1 MTRRRRVGSTIRI
14 SADAQVLNLAAL
26 LQRFGFADA
35 IEALLSGILLVER
48 STTLNH
54 LLRRTLAAA
63 SLPVRAEIGNY
74 LEALDHLR
82 RIGSS
87 AGGDPPYS
95 LAIIGAPARPTREY
109 QALLEFTRDA
119 PAAPPT
125 LLMAHEE
132 SAAVRNWADASLRGR
147 FLLWSQFSRIPA
159 SVTEL
164 APDEFASEATAPASA
179 QRVSILFVDDS
190 KSVCQAYS
198 DLLERNG
205 YAVDVAAS
213 IAEAD
218 KLTAENAYD
227 LVVVDYFLPDGSG
240 DELCKRLR
248 DREDPP
254 ILAVITGSYREDI
267 IRKCLLAGASECMF
281 KNEARELFLARIGT
295 LARNVEMRRSA
306 EMEREQLDG
315 ILGSVGDGVFG
326 VDGDGRISFV
336 NPTGLRLLGYGDDN
350 DLVGLLAQAAIHPQE
365 SPRSSPLTR
374 AYADGTSVHQIETMF
389 RRRDGSGVPVE
400 YTVLPLAAN
409 RRTPGAVVVF
419 RDIAERR
426 TAERLRWELS
436 HDPLTGLPNARHLRQ
451 RLIGELARLRDRGG
465 YSALI
470 HVEIDR
476 ATSDSAPRG
485 DELLRTVAH
494 ALAHRLREGDVLARG
509 EGDSFLLLLAQ
520 VQVDNIEVLVE
531 SFRHLLAEREYSVGD
546 VRHRVH
552 ARIGAELLSPRT
564 ATADEALERARA
576 ATGRASGTAE
586 AMEPSEPMT
595 NHAGAQ
601 GVKTA
606 QPGSPSAPVSAP
618 SERLRL
624 ALEQA
629 RFVILVQPVVTIT
642 SLPEA
647 PAKVADSVGWQLG
660 RNIDDPL
667 FVVQLR
673 MVGKD
678 GQLVLPRAFI
688 PLAERVGMVQRI
700 DLWVVNSLLLQLAS
714 AQNRKTPFGLIV
726 RMSPATL
733 ADPESLETI
742 EKSIVAHGVPAER
755 LIFEI
760 RDSPEL
766 VNLPAA
772 LHFITRLH
780 AIGCRFVLNGVD
792 ADGGLMPHL
801 QAQRLPGD
809 FVRIDRS
816 VVQRVAEQ
824 AHDRDVVASITRLA
838 GSLDMRVIA
847 GEVDDEATLQTL
859 REAGVDY
866 VQGKRIGEARL
877 IKRVDFASLMKAR

>member
-1 MTRRRRVGSTIRI
+1 M
-14 SADAQVLNLAAL
+14 
-26 LQRFGFADA
+26 
-35 IEALLSGILLVER
+35 SGILLVER

-87 AGGDPPYS
+87 AAGDPPYS
-95 LAIIGAPARPTREY
+95 LAIVGAPARPTREY
-109 QALLEFTRDA
+109 QALLEFTRDS
-119 PAAPPT
+119 PAAPAT

-132 SAAVRNWADASLRGR
+132 SAEVRKWAEASLRGR

-159 SVTEL
+159 SVIEL
-164 APDEFASEATAPASA
+164 APDDFAGEGVVADVTE
-179 QRVSILFVDDS
+179 RIRILFVDDS

-198 DLLERNG
+198 DMLERSG

-213 IAEAD
+213 IAAAD
-218 KLTAENAYD
+218 ALASANHYD

-240 DELCKRLR
+240 DELCKRLSE
-248 DREDPP
+248 REDAP

-267 IRKCLLAGASECMF
+267 IRRCLQAGASECMF
-281 KNEARELFLARIGT
+281 KNEARELFLTRIRT
-295 LARNVEMRRSA
+295 LARTIEMRRSA

-350 DLVGLLAQAAIHPQE
+350 DLIGLLAQAAIHPQE
-365 SPRSSPLTR
+365 SPRSSPLSR
-374 AYADGTSVHQIETMF
+374 AYSDGVAVHQIETMF

-436 HDPLTGLPNARHLRQ
+436 NDPLTGLPNARHLRQ

-470 HVEIDR
+470 HIEIDR
-476 ATSDSAPRG
+476 DPDDSAPRG

-520 VQVDNIEVLVE
+520 VQIDNIEVLVE
-531 SFRHLLAEREYSVGD
+531 GFQHLLAEREYSVGD
-546 VRHRVH
+546 SRHRIH
-552 ARIGAELLSPRT
+552 ARVGAELLSPRT
-564 ATADEALERARA
+564 TSADEALACARTASRSKIETTATSAADITSVASAGA
-576 ATGRASGTAE
+576 ATPPPTTA
-586 AMEPSEPMT
+586 T
-595 NHAGAQ
+595 
-601 GVKTA
+601 T
-606 QPGSPSAPVSAP
+606 VSAP

-629 RFVILVQPVVTIT
+629 RFVILVLPVVATAA
-642 SLPEA
+642 LPQPPTNMPE
-647 PAKVADSVGWQLG
+647 SIGWQLG
-660 RNIDDPL
+660 RNTESPL

-678 GQLVLPRAFI
+678 GQLILPRAFI

-714 AQNRKTPFGLIV
+714 APNRQTPLGLII
-726 RMSPATL
+726 RLSPATL
-733 ADPESLETI
+733 ADPESLESI
-742 EKSIVAHGVPAER
+742 EKSIVSTGVPADR

-760 RDSPEL
+760 RDNPEL
-766 VNLPAA
+766 ANLPAA

-780 AIGCRFVLNGVD
+780 AIGCRFVLNG
-792 ADGGLMPHL
+792 ADTEGGLMPHL
-801 QAQRLPGD
+801 RAQRLPGD

-824 AHDRDVVASITRLA
+824 TGDRDLVASITELA
-838 GSLDMRVIA
+838 HSLDMRVIA
-847 GEVDDEATLQTL
+847 GEVDDVATMRVL
-859 REAGVDY
+859 RETGVDY
-866 VQGKRIGEARL
+866 VQGKRLGEARL
-877 IKRVDFASLMKAR
+877 IKRVDFASLMKAG

>member
-1 MTRRRRVGSTIRI
+1 
-14 SADAQVLNLAAL
+14 
-26 LQRFGFADA
+26 
-35 IEALLSGILLVER
+35 LSGILLVER

-82 RIGSS
+82 RVGSS
-87 AGGDPPYS
+87 AQGDPPYS

-109 QALLEFTRDA
+109 RALLEFTRDA
-119 PAAPPT
+119 PAAPAT

-132 SAAVRNWADASLRGR
+132 SVEVRNWADATLRGR
-147 FLLWSQFSRIPA
+147 FLLWSQFSRIPS

-164 APDEFASEATAPASA
+164 APDEFTDEAAESSETE
-179 QRVSILFVDDS
+179 RIRILFVDDS

-198 DLLERNG
+198 DMLERNG

-213 IAEAD
+213 IAEGD
-218 KLTAENAYD
+218 KLASENSYD

-240 DELCKRLR
+240 DELCKRLSE
-248 DREDPP
+248 REDPP

-267 IRKCLLAGASECMF
+267 IRRCLQAGASECMF
-281 KNEARELFLARIGT
+281 KNEARELFLARIRT
-295 LARNVEMRRSA
+295 LARNIEMRRSA

-336 NPTGLRLLGYGDDN
+336 NPTGLRLLGYADDN
-350 DLVGLLAQAAIHPQE
+350 DLIGLLAQAAVHPQE

-374 AYADGTSVHQIETMF
+374 AYSDGVAVHQIETMF

-451 RLIGELARLRDRGG
+451 RLISELARLRDRGG

-470 HVEIDR
+470 HIEIDR
-476 ATSDSAPRG
+476 DDEDSPPRG
-485 DELLRTVAH
+485 DELMRTVAH

-531 SFRHLLAEREYSVGD
+531 SFKQLLAGREYSIGD
-546 VRHRVH
+546 VHHRVH
-552 ARIGAELLSPRT
+552 ARVGAELLSPRSV
-564 ATADEALERARA
+564 TADEVLERARA
-576 ATGRASGTAE
+576 ASRTSPAAAVTIEASDPVPAE
-586 AMEPSEPMT
+586 VAVPAPT
-595 NHAGAQ
+595 
-601 GVKTA
+601 
-606 QPGSPSAPVSAP
+606 PVSAP

-629 RFVILVQPVVTIT
+629 RFVILVQPVVATDE
-642 SLPEA
+642 LPA
-647 PAKVADSVGWQLG
+647 VVAQIPQSIGWQLG
-660 RNIDDPL
+660 RNTRGPL

-678 GQLVLPRAFI
+678 GQLILPRAFI

-700 DLWVVNSLLLQLAS
+700 DLWAVNSLLIQLAGS
-714 AQNRKTPFGLIV
+714 QARQTPLGLIV
-726 RMSPATL
+726 RLSPATL
-733 ADPESLETI
+733 TDPDSLESI
-742 EKSIVAHGVPAER
+742 EKSIVTTGVPADR

-780 AIGCRFVLNGVD
+780 AIGCRFVVNGTD
-792 ADGGLMPHL
+792 ADGGLMAHL

-824 AHDRDVVASITRLA
+824 SHDRDVVSSITRLA
-838 GSLDMRVIA
+838 RSLDLRVIA
-847 GEVDDEATLQTL
+847 GEVDDEATMQAL

-866 VQGKRIGEARL
+866 VQGKRLGDARL
-877 IKRVDFASLMKAR
+877 IKRVDFASLMKPD

>member
-1 MTRRRRVGSTIRI
+1 M
-14 SADAQVLNLAAL
+14 
-26 LQRFGFADA
+26 
-35 IEALLSGILLVER
+35 SGILLVER

-109 QALLEFTRDA
+109 QALLAFTRDS
-119 PAAPPT
+119 PAAPAT

-132 SAAVRNWADASLRGR
+132 SAEIRQWAEASLRGR

-159 SVTEL
+159 SVIEL
-164 APDEFASEATAPASA
+164 APDDFTGDAV
-179 QRVSILFVDDS
+179 VSNVAERIRILFVDDS

-198 DLLERNG
+198 DMLERNG

-218 KLTAENAYD
+218 KLTSENHYD

-240 DELCKRLR
+240 DELCKRLSE
-248 DREDPP
+248 REDPP

-267 IRKCLLAGASECMF
+267 IRRCLQAGASECMF
-281 KNEARELFLARIGT
+281 KNEARELFLARIRT
-295 LARNVEMRRSA
+295 LARNIEMRRSA
-306 EMEREQLDG
+306 EIEREQLDG

-350 DLVGLLAQAAIHPQE
+350 DLIGLLAQAAIHPQE
-365 SPRSSPLTR
+365 SPRSSPLSR
-374 AYADGTSVHQIETMF
+374 AYSDGVAVHQIETMF

-409 RRTPGAVVVF
+409 RRTSGAVVVF

-451 RLIGELARLRDRGG
+451 RLIGEVARLRDRGG

-476 ATSDSAPRG
+476 DNEESPPRG

-520 VQVDNIEVLVE
+520 VQIDNVEVLVD
-531 SFRHLLAEREYSVGD
+531 SFKKLLAEREYAVGD
-546 VRHRVH
+546 SRHRIL
-552 ARIGAELLSPRT
+552 ARVGAELLSPRT
-564 ATADEALERARA
+564 PSADEALERARA
-576 ATGRASGTAE
+576 ATRVSAAAPPEVTHEVVTETAQAMPSKAAPAE
-586 AMEPSEPMT
+586 AAKS
-595 NHAGAQ
+595 
-601 GVKTA
+601 
-606 QPGSPSAPVSAP
+606 VSAP
-618 SERLRL
+618 SERLRV

-629 RFVILVQPVVTIT
+629 RFVVLIQPVVATAA
-642 SLPEA
+642 LPQA
-647 PAKVADSVGWQLG
+647 PAKVPESFGWQLG
-660 RNIDDPL
+660 HNTESPL

-678 GQLVLPRAFI
+678 GQLILPRAFI

-700 DLWVVNSLLLQLAS
+700 DLWVVNSLLLQLAGS
-714 AQNRKTPFGLIV
+714 KSRHTPLGLII
-726 RMSPATL
+726 RLSPATL
-733 ADPESLETI
+733 ADPESLESI
-742 EKSIVAHGVPAER
+742 EKSIVNTGVPADR

-760 RDSPEL
+760 RDNPEL
-766 VNLPAA
+766 ANLPAA

-780 AIGCRFVLNGVD
+780 AIGCRFVLNGTD
-792 ADGGLMPHL
+792 TESGLMPHL
-801 QAQRLPGD
+801 RSQKLPGD

-824 AHDRDVVASITRLA
+824 SHDREVVASITQLA
-838 GSLDMRVIA
+838 HSLDMRVIA
-847 GEVDDEATLQTL
+847 GEVDDELTMQALC
-859 REAGVDY
+859 EADVDY
-866 VQGKRIGEARL
+866 VQGKHLGEARL
-877 IKRVDFASLMKAR
+877 IKRVDFASLMKPA

>member
-1 MTRRRRVGSTIRI
+1 MLDR
-14 SADAQVLNLAAL
+14 AAL

-159 SVTEL
+159 SVIEL
-164 APDEFASEATAPASA
+164 APDEFASEAAAPVSA

-267 IRKCLLAGASECMF
+267 IRKCLQAGASECMF

-374 AYADGTSVHQIETMF
+374 AYADGASVHQIETMF

-451 RLIGELARLRDRGG
+451 RLIAELSRLRDRGG

-476 ATSDSAPRG
+476 DTGDSAPRG

-494 ALAHRLREGDVLARG
+494 ALAHRLREGDLLARG

-520 VQVDNIEVLVE
+520 VQVDNIEVLIE

-552 ARIGAELLSPRT
+552 ARVGAELLSPRT

-576 ATGRASGTAE
+576 ATGKTTDTAE
-586 AMEPSEPMT
+586 LVATAEPTATLSDE
-595 NHAGAQ
+595 AIVEVAQ
-601 GVKTA
+601 QGL
-606 QPGSPSAPVSAP
+606 PSAPVSAP

-700 DLWVVNSLLLQLAS
+700 DLWVINSLLLQLAS

-792 ADGGLMPHL
+792 AEGGLMPHL

-816 VVQRVAEQ
+816 VVQRVVEQ

-847 GEVDDEATLQTL
+847 GEVDDDATLHTL
-859 REAGVDY
+859 RDAGVDY

>member
-1 MTRRRRVGSTIRI
+1 M
-14 SADAQVLNLAAL
+14 
-26 LQRFGFADA
+26 
-35 IEALLSGILLVER
+35 SGILLVER

-54 LLRRTLAAA
+54 LLRRTLDAA

-95 LAIIGAPARPTREY
+95 LAIVGAPARPTREY
-109 QALLEFTRDA
+109 QALLEFTRDS
-119 PAAPPT
+119 PAAPAT

-132 SAAVRNWADASLRGR
+132 SAEVRHWAEATLRGR

-159 SVTEL
+159 SVMEL
-164 APDEFASEATAPASA
+164 APDDFSGEAAAANVTD
-179 QRVSILFVDDS
+179 RIRILFVDDS

-198 DLLERNG
+198 DMLERNG

-218 KLTAENAYD
+218 KLASENHYD

-240 DELCKRLR
+240 DELCKRLSER
-248 DREDPP
+248 KDPP
-254 ILAVITGSYREDI
+254 LLAVITGSYREDI
-267 IRKCLLAGASECMF
+267 IRRCLQAGASECMF
-281 KNEARELFLARIGT
+281 KNEARELFLTRIRT
-295 LARNVEMRRSA
+295 LARTVEMRRSA

-365 SPRSSPLTR
+365 SPRSSPLSR
-374 AYADGTSVHQIETMF
+374 AYSDGTSVHQIETMF

-476 ATSDSAPRG
+476 DDDHSPPRG

-520 VQVDNIEVLVE
+520 VQVDNIDVLVE
-531 SFRHLLAEREYSVGD
+531 SFKRLLAEREYNIGD
-546 VRHRVH
+546 TRHRIL

-576 ATGRASGTAE
+576 ATRIKPESAVEPDVEANSAALSKIGTVEVA
-586 AMEPSEPMT
+586 
-595 NHAGAQ
+595 
-601 GVKTA
+601 K
-606 QPGSPSAPVSAP
+606 PVIAP

-629 RFVILVQPVVTIT
+629 RFVVLGQPVVAAG
-642 SLPEA
+642 SLPHP
-647 PAKVADSVGWQLG
+647 PAKVPESIGWQLG
-660 RNIDDPL
+660 RNSESPL

-678 GQLVLPRAFI
+678 GQLILPRAFI

-714 AQNRKTPFGLIV
+714 AQNRQTPLGLII
-726 RMSPATL
+726 RLSPATL
-733 ADPESLETI
+733 ADPESLESI
-742 EKSIVAHGVPAER
+742 EKSIVSTGVPADR

-760 RDSPEL
+760 RDNPEL
-766 VNLPAA
+766 ANLPAA

-780 AIGCRFVLNGVD
+780 AIGCRFVLNG
-792 ADGGLMPHL
+792 ADTEGGLMPHL
-801 QAQRLPGD
+801 RAQRLPGD

-816 VVQRVAEQ
+816 VIQRVAEQ
-824 AHDRDVVASITRLA
+824 THDRDAVASITQLA
-838 GSLDMRVIA
+838 HSLDMRVIA
-847 GEVDDEATLQTL
+847 GEVDDDATMQVL

-866 VQGKRIGEARL
+866 VQGKRLGEARL
-877 IKRVDFASLMKAR
+877 IKRIDFASLMKAD

>member
-1 MTRRRRVGSTIRI
+1 M
-14 SADAQVLNLAAL
+14 
-26 LQRFGFADA
+26 
-35 IEALLSGILLVER
+35 SGILLVER

-87 AGGDPPYS
+87 AVGDPPYS
-95 LAIIGAPARPTREY
+95 LAIVGAPARPTREY
-109 QALLEFTRDA
+109 QALLEFTRDS
-119 PAAPPT
+119 PAAPAT
-125 LLMAHEE
+125 LLIAHEE
-132 SAAVRNWADASLRGR
+132 TAEIRQWAEASLRGR
-147 FLLWSQFSRIPA
+147 FLLWSQFSRIPT
-159 SVTEL
+159 SVIEL
-164 APDEFASEATAPASA
+164 APDDFTGDAVIADVTE
-179 QRVSILFVDDS
+179 RIRILFVDDS

-198 DLLERNG
+198 DMLERAG

-218 KLTAENAYD
+218 KLVAENHYD

-240 DELCKRLR
+240 DELCKRLSE
-248 DREDPP
+248 REDPP

-267 IRKCLLAGASECMF
+267 IRRCLQAGASECMF
-281 KNEARELFLARIGT
+281 KNEARELFLARIRT
-295 LARNVEMRRSA
+295 LARTIEMRRSA

-350 DLVGLLAQAAIHPQE
+350 DLIGLLAQAAIHPQE
-365 SPRSSPLTR
+365 SPRSSPLSR
-374 AYADGTSVHQIETMF
+374 AYSDGVPVHQIETMF

-409 RRTPGAVVVF
+409 RATSGAVVVF

-451 RLIGELARLRDRGG
+451 RLISELARLRDRGG

-470 HVEIDR
+470 HIEIDR
-476 ATSDSAPRG
+476 DDEDSPPRG

-520 VQVDNIEVLVE
+520 VQIDNIDVLVE
-531 SFRHLLAEREYSVGD
+531 SFQRLLAEREYRIGD
-546 VRHRVH
+546 TRHRVH
-552 ARIGAELLSPRT
+552 ARVGAELLSPRT
-564 ATADEALERARA
+564 ATADEALERACA
-576 ATGRASGTAE
+576 ATRADTETPVEPTAD
-586 AMEPSEPMT
+586 AK
-595 NHAGAQ
+595 A
-601 GVKTA
+601 
-606 QPGSPSAPVSAP
+606 SAVVSASTVVSAP

-629 RFVILVQPVVTIT
+629 RFVILVQPVVAA
-642 SLPEA
+642 SGLPQ
-647 PAKVADSVGWQLG
+647 PPTKVPESIGWQLG
-660 RNIDDPL
+660 RNSESPL

-678 GQLVLPRAFI
+678 GQLILPRAFI

-700 DLWVVNSLLLQLAS
+700 DLWAVNSLLLQLAG
-714 AQNRKTPFGLIV
+714 AQNRHTALGLII
-726 RMSPATL
+726 RLSPATL
-733 ADPESLETI
+733 ADPESLESI
-742 EKSIVAHGVPAER
+742 ERSIVNTGVPADR

-760 RDSPEL
+760 RDNPEL
-766 VNLPAA
+766 ANLPAA

-780 AIGCRFVLNGVD
+780 GIGCRFVLNG
-792 ADGGLMPHL
+792 ADTESGLMLHL
-801 QAQRLPGD
+801 RAQRLPGD
-809 FVRIDRS
+809 FVRIDRG

-824 AHDRDVVASITRLA
+824 AQARETVASISQLA
-838 GSLDMRVIA
+838 NSLDMRVIA
-847 GEVDDEATLQTL
+847 GEVDDDLTMQAL

-866 VQGKRIGEARL
+866 VQGKRLGEARL
-877 IKRVDFASLMKAR
+877 IKRVDFASLVKPD

>member
-1 MTRRRRVGSTIRI
+1 M
-14 SADAQVLNLAAL
+14 
-26 LQRFGFADA
+26 
-35 IEALLSGILLVER
+35 SGILLVER

-54 LLRRTLAAA
+54 LLRRTLDAA

-95 LAIIGAPARPTREY
+95 LAIVGAPARPTREY
-109 QALLEFTRDA
+109 QALLEFTRDS
-119 PAAPPT
+119 PAAPAT
-125 LLMAHEE
+125 LLLAHEE
-132 SAAVRNWADASLRGR
+132 SAEVRNWVAATLRGR

-159 SVTEL
+159 SVIEL
-164 APDEFASEATAPASA
+164 APDDFTGDDAVTDVSE
-179 QRVSILFVDDS
+179 RIRILFVDDS

-198 DLLERNG
+198 DMLERNG

-218 KLTAENAYD
+218 KLTSENHYD

-240 DELCKRLR
+240 DELCKRLSER
-248 DREDPP
+248 KDPP

-267 IRKCLLAGASECMF
+267 IRRCLQAGASECMF
-281 KNEARELFLARIGT
+281 KNEARELFLARIRT
-295 LARNVEMRRSA
+295 LARTIEMRRFA

-365 SPRSSPLTR
+365 SPHSSPLSR
-374 AYADGTSVHQIETMF
+374 AYSDGVAVHQIETMF
-389 RRRDGSGVPVE
+389 RRRDGSGMPVE

-409 RRTPGAVVVF
+409 RRTSGAVVVF

-436 HDPLTGLPNARHLRQ
+436 HDPLTGLPNTRHLRQ
-451 RLIGELARLRDRGG
+451 RLIGELVRLRDRGG

-470 HVEIDR
+470 HIEIDR
-476 ATSDSAPRG
+476 DDDESPPRG
-485 DELLRTVAH
+485 DELLRSVAQ
-494 ALAHRLREGDVLARG
+494 ALAHRLREDDVLARG
-509 EGDSFLLLLAQ
+509 EGDSFLLLLSQ

-531 SFRHLLAEREYSVGD
+531 SFKRLLAEREYSVGD
-546 VRHRVH
+546 VRHRIH
-552 ARIGAELLSPRT
+552 ARIGAELLNPRT
-564 ATADEALERARA
+564 ASADEALERARE
-576 ATGRASGTAE
+576 ATRIRAEVPAVPSGETA
-586 AMEPSEPMT
+586 
-595 NHAGAQ
+595 AGADLAEPAT
-601 GVKTA
+601 VPTTETA
-606 QPGSPSAPVSAP
+606 MPVSAP
-618 SERLRL
+618 SERLRI

-629 RFVILVQPVVTIT
+629 RFVILVQPLVATGD
-642 SLPEA
+642 LPPA
-647 PAKVADSVGWQLG
+647 PAKVPESIGWQLG
-660 RNIDDPL
+660 RNSENPL
-667 FVVQLR
+667 FFVQLR

-678 GQLVLPRAFI
+678 GQLILPRAFI

-700 DLWVVNSLLLQLAS
+700 DLWAVNSLLLQLAS
-714 AQNRKTPFGLIV
+714 SPNRATPLGLVI
-726 RMSPATL
+726 RLSPATL
-733 ADPESLETI
+733 ADPESLESI
-742 EKSIVAHGVPAER
+742 EKSIVSTGVPADR

-760 RDSPEL
+760 RDNPEL
-766 VNLPAA
+766 ANLPAA

-780 AIGCRFVLNGVD
+780 AIGCRFVLNGAD
-792 ADGGLMPHL
+792 AESGLMPHL
-801 QAQRLPGD
+801 RAQRLPGD

-816 VVQRVAEQ
+816 LVQRVAEQ
-824 AHDRDVVASITRLA
+824 SPDRDVIASISELA
-838 GSLDMRVIA
+838 HSLDMRVIA
-847 GEVDDEATLQTL
+847 GEVEDELTMQVL

-866 VQGKRIGEARL
+866 VQGKRLGEARL
-877 IKRVDFASLMKAR
+877 IKRVDFASLINPNIS

>member
-1 MTRRRRVGSTIRI
+1 MLQRRIGSWCAARNAEGVELLGFATRR
-14 SADAQVLNLAAL
+14 
-26 LQRFGFADA
+26 QRLFFRFAV
-35 IEALLSGILLVER
+35 EAPLSGILLVER

-87 AGGDPPYS
+87 AVGDPPYA

-125 LLMAHEE
+125 LLMVHEE
-132 SAAVRNWADASLRGR
+132 TAEVRSWADASLRGR
-147 FLLWSQFSRIPA
+147 LLLWSQFSRIPA
-159 SVTEL
+159 SVIEL
-164 APDEFASEATAPASA
+164 APEELGDEIAAVDAVE
-179 QRVSILFVDDS
+179 RIRILFVDDS

-205 YAVDVAAS
+205 YAVDVAATL
-213 IAEAD
+213 AAAD
-218 KLTAENAYD
+218 KLAAENHYD

-240 DELCKRLR
+240 DELCRRLSA
-248 DREDPP
+248 REDPP

-267 IRKCLLAGASECMF
+267 IRRCLQAGASECMF
-281 KNEARELFLARIGT
+281 KNEARELFLARIQT
-295 LARNVEMRRSA
+295 LARTVEMRRSA
-306 EMEREQLDG
+306 EVDREQLDG

-336 NPTGLRLLGYGDDN
+336 NPTGLRLLGYADDS
-350 DLVGLLAQAAIHPQE
+350 DLVGLLAQAAVHPQE
-365 SPRSSPLTR
+365 SPRSSPLSR
-374 AYADGTSVHQIETMF
+374 AYNDGVPVHHIETMF
-389 RRRDGSGVPVE
+389 RRRDGSGMPVD

-409 RRTPGAVVVF
+409 RRSPGAVVVF

-436 HDPLTGLPNARHLRQ
+436 HDPLTGLPNSRHLRQ
-451 RLIGELARLRDRGG
+451 RLVGELVRLRDRGG

-476 ATSDSAPRG
+476 ENEDSPPRG

-531 SFRHLLAEREYSVGD
+531 SFKQLLAEREYTVANVG
-546 VRHRVH
+546 HRIH
-552 ARIGAELLSPRT
+552 ARVGAELLSPRT
-564 ATADEALERARA
+564 ISADEALERARA
-576 ATGRASGTAE
+576 ATIVGSGRPVASA
-586 AMEPSEPMT
+586 
-595 NHAGAQ
+595 
-601 GVKTA
+601 
-606 QPGSPSAPVSAP
+606 APVESSLLGEAPPATVNAP
-618 SERLRL
+618 SERLRQ

-629 RFVILVQPVVTIT
+629 RFVVLVQPVVVAS
-642 SLPEA
+642 SLPVA
-647 PAKVADSVGWQLG
+647 PAKVPSSIGWQLG
-660 RNIDDPL
+660 RNTEDPL

-678 GQLVLPRAFI
+678 GQLILPRAFI

-700 DLWVVNSLLLQLAS
+700 DLWVVNSLLMQLANS
-714 AQNRKTPFGLIV
+714 QTRQTPLGLIV
-726 RMSPATL
+726 RLSPATL
-733 ADPESLETI
+733 ADPESLELI
-742 EKSIVAHGVPAER
+742 EKAIIGYGVPADR

-760 RDSPEL
+760 RDDAEL

-792 ADGGLMPHL
+792 AEGGLMAHL

-824 AHDRDVVASITRLA
+824 QHDRDVVSSIAKLA
-838 GSLDMRVIA
+838 HSLGMSVIA
-847 GEVDDEATLQTL
+847 GEVDDEATLTVL
-859 REAGVDY
+859 HEAGVDY
-866 VQGKRIGEARL
+866 VQGKQMGDARL
-877 IKRVDFASLMKAR
+877 IKRVDFASLMK

>member
-1 MTRRRRVGSTIRI
+1 M
-14 SADAQVLNLAAL
+14 
-26 LQRFGFADA
+26 
-35 IEALLSGILLVER
+35 SGILLVER

-87 AGGDPPYS
+87 AAGDPPYS
-95 LAIIGAPARPTREY
+95 LAIVGAPARPTREY
-109 QALLEFTRDA
+109 QALLEFTRDS

-132 SAAVRNWADASLRGR
+132 SAEVRKWADASLRGR

-159 SVTEL
+159 SVIEL
-164 APDEFASEATAPASA
+164 APDDFATDGAVKDVTE
-179 QRVSILFVDDS
+179 RIRILFVDDS

-198 DLLERNG
+198 DMLERNG

-218 KLTAENAYD
+218 ALASANHYD

-240 DELCKRLR
+240 DELCKRLSE
-248 DREDPP
+248 REDPP

-267 IRKCLLAGASECMF
+267 IRRCLQAGASECMF
-281 KNEARELFLARIGT
+281 KNEARELFLARIRT
-295 LARNVEMRRSA
+295 LARTIEMRRSA

-350 DLVGLLAQAAIHPQE
+350 DLIGLLAQAAIHPQE
-365 SPRSSPLTR
+365 SPRSSPLSR
-374 AYADGTSVHQIETMF
+374 AYSDGVPVHQIETMF

-409 RRTPGAVVVF
+409 RRTTGAVVVF

-451 RLIGELARLRDRGG
+451 RLIGELTRLRDRGG

-470 HVEIDR
+470 HIEIDR
-476 ATSDSAPRG
+476 DHDDSAPRG

-520 VQVDNIEVLVE
+520 VQIDNIEVLVE
-531 SFRHLLAEREYSVGD
+531 SFQQLLAEREYSVGET
-546 VRHRVH
+546 RHRIH
-552 ARIGAELLSPRT
+552 ARVGAELLNPRT
-564 ATADEALERARA
+564 ASADEALERARA
-576 ATGRASGTAE
+576 ASRVKVETPVMPAVDGATKASSAATSSSVATA
-586 AMEPSEPMT
+586 
-595 NHAGAQ
+595 
-601 GVKTA
+601 TA
-606 QPGSPSAPVSAP
+606 TTVSAP

-629 RFVILVQPVVTIT
+629 RFVILVQPVVAA
-642 SLPEA
+642 SVLPEP
-647 PAKVADSVGWQLG
+647 PAKVPESIGWQLG
-660 RNIDDPL
+660 RNTESPL

-678 GQLVLPRAFI
+678 GQLILPRAFI

-700 DLWVVNSLLLQLAS
+700 DLWVVSSLLLQLAS
-714 AQNRKTPFGLIV
+714 GQNRQTALGLII
-726 RMSPATL
+726 RLSPATL
-733 ADPESLETI
+733 ADPESLESI
-742 EKSIVAHGVPAER
+742 EKSIVSTGVPADR

-760 RDSPEL
+760 RDNPEL
-766 VNLPAA
+766 ANLPAA

-780 AIGCRFVLNGVD
+780 AIGCRFVLNG
-792 ADGGLMPHL
+792 ADTEGGLMPHL
-801 QAQRLPGD
+801 RAQRLPGD

-824 AHDRDVVASITRLA
+824 ASDRAVVASITELA
-838 GSLDMRVIA
+838 HSLDMRVIA
-847 GEVDDEATLQTL
+847 GEVDDELTMQAL
-859 REAGVDY
+859 RETGVDY

-877 IKRVDFASLMKAR
+877 IKRVDFASLMQAG

>member
-1 MTRRRRVGSTIRI
+1 
-14 SADAQVLNLAAL
+14 
-26 LQRFGFADA
+26 
-35 IEALLSGILLVER
+35 LSGILLVER

-82 RIGSS
+82 RVGSS
-87 AGGDPPYS
+87 AQGDPPYS

-109 QALLEFTRDA
+109 RALLEFTRDA
-119 PAAPPT
+119 PAAPAT

-132 SAAVRNWADASLRGR
+132 SAEVRNWADASLRGR

-159 SVTEL
+159 SVIEL
-164 APDEFASEATAPASA
+164 APDEFTEEAAESSETG
-179 QRVSILFVDDS
+179 RIRILFVDDS

-198 DLLERNG
+198 SLLERNG

-218 KLTAENAYD
+218 ALASENSYD

-240 DELCKRLR
+240 DELCKRLSE
-248 DREDPP
+248 REDPP

-267 IRKCLLAGASECMF
+267 IRRCLQAGASECMF
-281 KNEARELFLARIGT
+281 KNEARELFLTRIRT
-295 LARNVEMRRSA
+295 LAKNIEMRRSA

-336 NPTGLRLLGYGDDN
+336 NPTGLRLLGYGDEN
-350 DLVGLLAQAAIHPQE
+350 DLIGLLAQAAVHPQE

-374 AYADGTSVHQIETMF
+374 AYSDGVAVHQIETMF

-400 YTVLPLAAN
+400 YTVLPLSAN

-451 RLIGELARLRDRGG
+451 RLVAELARLRDRGG

-470 HVEIDR
+470 HVEVDR
-476 ATSDSAPRG
+476 DDEDSPPRG
-485 DELLRTVAH
+485 DEVMRTVAH

-531 SFRHLLAEREYSVGD
+531 SFKQLLAEREYSIGD
-546 VRHRVH
+546 VHHRVH
-552 ARIGAELLSPRT
+552 ARVGAELLSPRSV
-564 ATADEALERARA
+564 TADEVLERARA
-576 ATGRASGTAE
+576 ASRTTTETAVTIE
-586 AMEPSEPMT
+586 AGD
-595 NHAGAQ
+595 AGAADLDAP
-601 GVKTA
+601 V
-606 QPGSPSAPVSAP
+606 PEPAPVSAP

-629 RFVILVQPVVTIT
+629 RFVILVQPVVETAE
-642 SLPEA
+642 LPAA
-647 PAKVADSVGWQLG
+647 PAQIPQSIGWQLG
-660 RNIDDPL
+660 RNTQGPL

-678 GQLVLPRAFI
+678 GQLILPRAFI

-700 DLWVVNSLLLQLAS
+700 DLWAVNSLLIQLAGS
-714 AQNRKTPFGLIV
+714 QARQTPLGLIV
-726 RMSPATL
+726 RLSPATL
-733 ADPESLETI
+733 TDPDSLESI
-742 EKSIVAHGVPAER
+742 EKSIVSTGVPADR

-780 AIGCRFVLNGVD
+780 AIGCRFVLNSAE
-792 ADGGLMPHL
+792 ADGGLMAHL

-824 AHDRDVVASITRLA
+824 AHDREVVSSISRLA
-838 GSLDMRVIA
+838 RSLGMRVIA
-847 GEVDDEATLQTL
+847 GEVDDEATMQAL
-859 REAGVDY
+859 REAGVDF
-866 VQGKRIGEARL
+866 VQGKRVGDARL
-877 IKRVDFASLMKAR
+877 IKRVDFASLMKSD

>member
-1 MTRRRRVGSTIRI
+1 M
-14 SADAQVLNLAAL
+14 
-26 LQRFGFADA
+26 
-35 IEALLSGILLVER
+35 SGILLVER

-63 SLPVRAEIGNY
+63 ALPVRAEIGNY

-82 RIGSS
+82 RLGSS
-87 AGGDPPYS
+87 AGGDPPYA
-95 LAIIGAPARPTREY
+95 LAIIGAPARPTREF

-119 PAAPPT
+119 PGAPPT

-132 SAAVRNWADASLRGR
+132 TAEVRHWADASLRGR
-147 FLLWSQFSRIPA
+147 LLLWSQFSRIP
-159 SVTEL
+159 STVIEL
-164 APDEFASEATAPASA
+164 APEEFSGAATPADSIE
-179 QRVSILFVDDS
+179 RVRILFVDDS
-190 KSVCQAYS
+190 RSVCQAYS

-205 YAVDVAAS
+205 YAVDVAGT

-218 KLTAENAYD
+218 KLAEENRYD

-240 DELCKRLR
+240 DELCKRLSEI
-248 DREDPP
+248 EDPP

-267 IRKCLLAGASECMF
+267 IRRCLQAGASECMF
-281 KNEARELFLARIGT
+281 KNEARELFLARINT
-295 LARNVEMRRSA
+295 LARTVEMRRSA
-306 EMEREQLDG
+306 QIEREQLDG

-336 NPTGLRLLGYGDDN
+336 NPTGLRLLGYADDT
-350 DLVGLLAQAAIHPQE
+350 DLVGLIAQAAVHPQE
-365 SPRSSPLTR
+365 SPRSSPLSR
-374 AYADGTSVHQIETMF
+374 AYNDGVPVHQIETMF

-400 YTVLPLAAN
+400 YTVLPLSAN
-409 RRTPGAVVVF
+409 RRAPGAVVVF

-451 RLIGELARLRDRGG
+451 RLVGELARLRDRGG

-476 ATSDSAPRG
+476 DGEDSPPRG

-520 VQVDNIEVLVE
+520 VQVDNIDVLVD
-531 SFRHLLAEREYSVGD
+531 SFKRLLAEREYHVGD
-546 VRHRVH
+546 VPHRIH

-564 ATADEALERARA
+564 STADDALERARA
-576 ATGRASGTAE
+576 ATLAT
-586 AMEPSEPMT
+586 SEPVRT
-595 NHAGAQ
+595 PDSVETIEAVADTS
-601 GVKTA
+601 VVATA
-606 QPGSPSAPVSAP
+606 VSGP

-629 RFVILVQPVVTIT
+629 RFVILIQPVVATAN
-642 SLPEA
+642 LPIA
-647 PAKVADSVGWQLG
+647 PARIPPSIGWQLG
-660 RNIDDPL
+660 RNIEDPL

-678 GQLVLPRAFI
+678 GQLILPRAFI

-700 DLWVVNSLLLQLAS
+700 DLWAVNSLLMQLAN
-714 AQNRKTPFGLIV
+714 AQNRSTPLGLIV
-726 RMSPATL
+726 RLSPATL
-733 ADPESLETI
+733 ADPESLESI
-742 EKSIVAHGVPAER
+742 EKSIVSHGVPADR

-760 RDSPEL
+760 RDHPEL
-766 VNLPAA
+766 AHLPAA

-792 ADGGLMPHL
+792 VEGGLMPLL
-801 QAQRLPGD
+801 QSQRVPGD

-816 VVQRVAEQ
+816 VVQRVLEQ
-824 AHDRDVVASITRLA
+824 AHDREVVRSISALA
-838 GSLDMRVIA
+838 HSLQMRVIA
-847 GEVDDEATLQTL
+847 GEVDDEESLNVL

-866 VQGKRIGEARL
+866 VQGKQMGDARL
-877 IKRVDFASLMKAR
+877 IKRVDFASLMKPV

>member
-1 MTRRRRVGSTIRI
+1 
-14 SADAQVLNLAAL
+14 
-26 LQRFGFADA
+26 
-35 IEALLSGILLVER
+35 LSGILLVER

-82 RIGSS
+82 RVGSS
-87 AGGDPPYS
+87 AQGDPPYS

-109 QALLEFTRDA
+109 RALLEFTRDA
-119 PAAPPT
+119 PAAPAT

-132 SAAVRNWADASLRGR
+132 SAEVRNWADATLRGR
-147 FLLWSQFSRIPA
+147 FLLWSQFSRIPS

-164 APDEFASEATAPASA
+164 APDEFTDEAAESSETE
-179 QRVSILFVDDS
+179 RIRILFVDDS

-198 DLLERNG
+198 DMLERNG

-213 IAEAD
+213 IAEGD
-218 KLTAENAYD
+218 KLASENSYD

-240 DELCKRLR
+240 DELCKRLSE
-248 DREDPP
+248 REDPP

-267 IRKCLLAGASECMF
+267 IRRCLQAGASECMF
-281 KNEARELFLARIGT
+281 KNEARELFLARIRT
-295 LARNVEMRRSA
+295 LARNIEMRRSA

-336 NPTGLRLLGYGDDN
+336 NPTGLRLLGYADDN
-350 DLVGLLAQAAIHPQE
+350 DLIGLLAQAAVHPQE

-374 AYADGTSVHQIETMF
+374 AYSDGVAVHQIETMF

-451 RLIGELARLRDRGG
+451 RLISELARLRDRGG

-470 HVEIDR
+470 HIEIDR
-476 ATSDSAPRG
+476 DDEDSPPRG
-485 DELLRTVAH
+485 DELMRTVAH

-531 SFRHLLAEREYSVGD
+531 SFKQLLAGREYSIGD
-546 VRHRVH
+546 VHHRVH
-552 ARIGAELLSPRT
+552 ARVGAELLSPRSV
-564 ATADEALERARA
+564 TADEVLERARA
-576 ATGRASGTAE
+576 ASRTSPAAAVTIEASDPVPAE
-586 AMEPSEPMT
+586 VAVPAPT
-595 NHAGAQ
+595 
-601 GVKTA
+601 
-606 QPGSPSAPVSAP
+606 PVSAP

-629 RFVILVQPVVTIT
+629 RFVILVQPVVATDE
-642 SLPEA
+642 LPA
-647 PAKVADSVGWQLG
+647 VVAQIPQSIGWQLG
-660 RNIDDPL
+660 RNTRGPL

-678 GQLVLPRAFI
+678 GQLILPRAFI

-700 DLWVVNSLLLQLAS
+700 DLWAVNSLLIQLAGS
-714 AQNRKTPFGLIV
+714 QARQTPLGLIV
-726 RMSPATL
+726 RLSPATL
-733 ADPESLETI
+733 TDPDSLESI
-742 EKSIVAHGVPAER
+742 EKSIVTTGVPADR

-780 AIGCRFVLNGVD
+780 AIGCRFVVNGTD
-792 ADGGLMPHL
+792 ADGGLMAHL

-824 AHDRDVVASITRLA
+824 SHDRDVVSSITRLA
-838 GSLDMRVIA
+838 RSLDLRVIA
-847 GEVDDEATLQTL
+847 GEVDDEATMQAL

-866 VQGKRIGEARL
+866 VQGKRLGDARL
-877 IKRVDFASLMKAR
+877 IKRVDFASLMKPD

>member
-1 MTRRRRVGSTIRI
+1 M
-14 SADAQVLNLAAL
+14 
-26 LQRFGFADA
+26 
-35 IEALLSGILLVER
+35 SGILLVER

-132 SAAVRNWADASLRGR
+132 TAEVRNWADASLRGR
-147 FLLWSQFSRIPA
+147 LLLWSQFGRIPS
-159 SVTEL
+159 SVIEL
-164 APDEFASEATAPASA
+164 APDEFAEESA
-179 QRVSILFVDDS
+179 EKGSAERVRILFVDDS
-190 KSVCQAYS
+190 KSVCRAYS

-218 KLTAENAYD
+218 KLAAENPYD

-240 DELCKRLR
+240 DELCKRLSER
-248 DREDPP
+248 KDPP

-267 IRKCLLAGASECMF
+267 IRRCLQAGASDCMF

-295 LARNVEMRRSA
+295 LARTVEMRRSA
-306 EMEREQLDG
+306 EIDREQLDG
-315 ILGSVGDGVFG
+315 ILGSVGDGVLG

-336 NPTGLRLLGYGDDN
+336 NPTGLRMLGYADDN
-350 DLVGLLAQAAIHPQE
+350 DLVGLLAQAAVHPQE
-365 SPRSSPLTR
+365 SPRSSPLSR
-374 AYADGTSVHQIETMF
+374 AYADGVPVHQVETMF

-409 RRTPGAVVVF
+409 RHAPGAVVVF

-436 HDPLTGLPNARHLRQ
+436 HDPLTGLANARHLRQ
-451 RLIGELARLRDRGG
+451 RLVSELARLRDRGG

-476 ATSDSAPRG
+476 EDEDSPPRG

-520 VQVDNIEVLVE
+520 VQVDNIDVLVD
-531 SFRHLLAEREYSVGD
+531 SFKHLLAEREYRVGD
-546 VRHRVH
+546 ARHRIH
-552 ARIGAELLSPRT
+552 ARVGAELLSPRT
-564 ATADEALERARA
+564 VSADEALERARA
-576 ATGRASGTAE
+576 ATRVDGKVVDAPASENPVEFAAASE
-586 AMEPSEPMT
+586 APPT
-595 NHAGAQ
+595 TVRG
-601 GVKTA
+601 
-606 QPGSPSAPVSAP
+606 P
-618 SERLRL
+618 SERLRQ

-629 RFVILVQPVVTIT
+629 RFVILVQPVVATS
-642 SLPEA
+642 SLPTTTA
-647 PAKVADSVGWQLG
+647 RVAQSIGWQLG
-660 RNIDDPL
+660 RNVEDPL

-700 DLWVVNSLLLQLAS
+700 DLWMVNSLLLQLAS
-714 AQNRKTPFGLIV
+714 APTRQTPLGLIV
-726 RMSPATL
+726 RLSPATL

-742 EKSIVAHGVPAER
+742 EKAIVSNGVPADR

-760 RDSPEL
+760 RDNPEL
-766 VNLPAA
+766 ANLPAA

-792 ADGGLMPHL
+792 AEGGLMAHL

-809 FVRIDRS
+809 LVRIDRS
-816 VVQRVAEQ
+816 VIQRVVEKE
-824 AHDRDVVASITRLA
+824 HDREVVRSIAELA
-838 GSLDMRVIA
+838 HSLDMRVIA
-847 GEVDDEATLQTL
+847 GEVNDQATLNVL

-866 VQGKRIGEARL
+866 LQGKQIGDARL
-877 IKRVDFASLMKAR
+877 IKRVDFASLMKPG

>member
-14 SADAQVLNLAAL
+14 SADAQVLDLAAL

-159 SVTEL
+159 SVIEL
-164 APDEFASEATAPASA
+164 APDEFASEASIPASA

-205 YAVDVAAS
+205 YSVDVAAS
-213 IAEAD
+213 IAEAE
-218 KLTAENAYD
+218 KLAAEKAYD
-227 LVVVDYFLPDGSG
+227 IVVVDYFLPDGSG

-267 IRKCLLAGASECMF
+267 IRRCLLAGASECMF

-409 RRTPGAVVVF
+409 RRAPGAVVVF

-476 ATSDSAPRG
+476 DTDDSVPRG

-546 VRHRVH
+546 ARHRVH

-576 ATGRASGTAE
+576 ATGRARVTTEAIAPAE
-586 AMEPSEPMT
+586 PLSMD
-595 NHAGAQ
+595 AGAATI
-601 GVKTA
+601 KSTP
-606 QPGSPSAPVSAP
+606 PGLPNGPVSAP

-647 PAKVADSVGWQLG
+647 PAKVAESVGWQLG

-742 EKSIVAHGVPAER
+742 EKSIVANGVPAER

-792 ADGGLMPHL
+792 AEGGLMPHL

>member
-1 MTRRRRVGSTIRI
+1 
-14 SADAQVLNLAAL
+14 
-26 LQRFGFADA
+26 
-35 IEALLSGILLVER
+35 LSGILLVER

-82 RIGSS
+82 RVGSS
-87 AGGDPPYS
+87 SQGDPPYS

-109 QALLEFTRDA
+109 RALLEFTRDA
-119 PAAPPT
+119 PAAPAT

-132 SAAVRNWADASLRGR
+132 SAEVRNWADASLRGR
-147 FLLWSQFSRIPA
+147 FLLWSQFSRIPS
-159 SVTEL
+159 SVIEL
-164 APDEFASEATAPASA
+164 APDEFSEEASA
-179 QRVSILFVDDS
+179 SSEIERIRILFVDDS

-198 DLLERNG
+198 DMLERNG

-218 KLTAENAYD
+218 ALASENSYD

-240 DELCKRLR
+240 DELCKRLSE
-248 DREDPP
+248 REDPP

-267 IRKCLLAGASECMF
+267 IRRCLQAGASECMF
-281 KNEARELFLARIGT
+281 KNEARELFLARIRT
-295 LARNVEMRRSA
+295 LAKNIEMRRSA

-336 NPTGLRLLGYGDDN
+336 NPTGLRLLGYGDEN
-350 DLVGLLAQAAIHPQE
+350 DLIGLLAQAAVHPQE

-374 AYADGTSVHQIETMF
+374 AYSDGVAVHQIETMF

-409 RRTPGAVVVF
+409 RRTAGAVVVF

-451 RLIGELARLRDRGG
+451 RLISELARLRDRGG

-470 HVEIDR
+470 HVEVDR
-476 ATSDSAPRG
+476 DDEHSPPRG
-485 DELLRTVAH
+485 DEVMRTVAH

-520 VQVDNIEVLVE
+520 VQVDNIEVLIE
-531 SFRHLLAEREYSVGD
+531 SFKQLLADREYSIGD

-564 ATADEALERARA
+564 VTADEALERACA
-576 ATGRASGTAE
+576 ACRSTTETPIAIEAVEMAE
-586 AMEPSEPMT
+586 AS
-595 NHAGAQ
+595 A
-601 GVKTA
+601 TA
-606 QPGSPSAPVSAP
+606 PATATAPAPAPAPAPFSAP

-629 RFVILVQPVVTIT
+629 RFVILVQPVVATAE
-642 SLPEA
+642 LPAA
-647 PAKVADSVGWQLG
+647 PAPIPQSIGWELG
-660 RNIDDPL
+660 RNTGDAL
-667 FVVQLR
+667 FVLQLR

-678 GQLVLPRAFI
+678 GQLILPRAFI

-700 DLWVVNSLLLQLAS
+700 DLWAVNSLLIQLAGS
-714 AQNRKTPFGLIV
+714 DARQMPLGLIV
-726 RMSPATL
+726 RLSPATL
-733 ADPESLETI
+733 TDPDSLESI
-742 EKSIVAHGVPAER
+742 EKSIVSTGVPADR

-766 VNLPAA
+766 INLPAA

-780 AIGCRFVLNGVD
+780 AIGCRFVVNGAD
-792 ADGGLMPHL
+792 ADGGLLAHL

-824 AHDRDVVASITRLA
+824 KHDRDVVASITKLA
-838 GSLDMRVIA
+838 RSLDMRVIA
-847 GEVDDEATLQTL
+847 GEVDDEVTMQAL

-866 VQGKRIGEARL
+866 VQGKRLGDARL
-877 IKRVDFASLMKAR
+877 IKRVDFASLMKSG

>member
-1 MTRRRRVGSTIRI
+1 
-14 SADAQVLNLAAL
+14 
-26 LQRFGFADA
+26 
-35 IEALLSGILLVER
+35 LSGILLVER

-82 RIGSS
+82 RVGSS
-87 AGGDPPYS
+87 SQGDPPYS

-109 QALLEFTRDA
+109 RALLEFTRDA
-119 PAAPPT
+119 PAAPAT

-132 SAAVRNWADASLRGR
+132 SAEVRNWADASLRGR
-147 FLLWSQFSRIPA
+147 FLLWSQFSRIPS
-159 SVTEL
+159 SVIEL
-164 APDEFASEATAPASA
+164 APDEFAEEAATPG
-179 QRVSILFVDDS
+179 QTERIRILFVDDS

-198 DLLERNG
+198 DMLERNG

-218 KLTAENAYD
+218 KLASENSYD

-240 DELCKRLR
+240 DELCKRLSE
-248 DREDPP
+248 REDPP

-267 IRKCLLAGASECMF
+267 IRRCLQAGASECMF
-281 KNEARELFLARIGT
+281 KNEARELFLTRIRT
-295 LARNVEMRRSA
+295 LARTIEMRRSA

-350 DLVGLLAQAAIHPQE
+350 DLIGLLAQAAVHPQE

-374 AYADGTSVHQIETMF
+374 AYSDGVAVHQIETMF

-451 RLIGELARLRDRGG
+451 RLISELARLRDRGG

-476 ATSDSAPRG
+476 DDDDSAPRG
-485 DELLRTVAH
+485 DEVMRTVAH

-531 SFRHLLAEREYSVGD
+531 SFKQLLAEREYSIGD
-546 VRHRVH
+546 VHHRVH
-552 ARIGAELLSPRT
+552 ARIGAELLSPRSV
-564 ATADEALERARA
+564 TADEVLERARA
-576 ATGRASGTAE
+576 ASRTSTEAAVAIEASDADTAE
-586 AMEPSEPMT
+586 IAAPAPTPM
-595 NHAGAQ
+595 
-601 GVKTA
+601 
-606 QPGSPSAPVSAP
+606 PVNAP

-629 RFVILVQPVVTIT
+629 RFVILVQPVVATAE
-642 SLPEA
+642 LPAA
-647 PAKVADSVGWQLG
+647 PAPIPQSIGWQLA
-660 RNIDDPL
+660 RNTRGPL

-678 GQLVLPRAFI
+678 GQLILPRAFI

-700 DLWVVNSLLLQLAS
+700 DLWAVNSLLIQLAGS
-714 AQNRKTPFGLIV
+714 QARQTPLGLIV
-726 RMSPATL
+726 RLSSATL
-733 ADPESLETI
+733 TDPDSLESI
-742 EKSIVAHGVPAER
+742 EKSIVTTGVPADR

-760 RDSPEL
+760 RDSTEL

-780 AIGCRFVLNGVD
+780 AIGCRFVLNGTD
-792 ADGGLMPHL
+792 ADGGLMAHL

-816 VVQRVAEQ
+816 VVQRVAEW
-824 AHDRDVVASITRLA
+824 AHDREVVNSITKLA
-838 GSLDMRVIA
+838 RSLDMRVIA
-847 GEVDDEATLQTL
+847 GEVDDDATMQAL
-859 REAGVDY
+859 READVDY
-866 VQGKRIGEARL
+866 VQGKRLGDARL
-877 IKRVDFASLMKAR
+877 IKRVDFASLMKPD